1 MICIVIADAYLI
13 TIEGIVARLQDNPAI
28 AIERIALNI
37 DGILS
42 ALEEK
47 KIDIVLIAYDL
58 PKCPQVL
65 AMLSAKYPQVKVI
78 TMAFKI
84 TDDYLSFLQAH
95 EPHGCIMKNDEPE
108 VLHEAMQQVYKF
120 DFYYTPGLERLLH
133 EYQRKKTVG
142 HPVINL
148 TRKEKEI
155 LSFDGTGQQQKPDSA
170 TA

>member
-1 MICIVIADAYLI
+1 M
-13 TIEGIVARLQDNPAI
+13 
-28 AIERIALNI
+28 
-37 DGILS
+37 
-42 ALEEK
+42 EEK
-47 KIDIVLIAYDL
+47 EIDIVLTAYDL

-65 AMLSAKYPQVKVI
+65 AMLSAKYPHVKVI

-95 EPHGCIMKNDEPE
+95 EPHGSIMKNDEPE
-108 VLHEAMQQVYKF
+108 VLHEAIQQVYKF

-155 LSFDGTGQQQKPDSA
+155 LLLMEEGSSRNQIAQQLNVTVNTIDGHSKDIFNKLGVHKAQQAVIKARKLGLLD
-170 TA
+170 